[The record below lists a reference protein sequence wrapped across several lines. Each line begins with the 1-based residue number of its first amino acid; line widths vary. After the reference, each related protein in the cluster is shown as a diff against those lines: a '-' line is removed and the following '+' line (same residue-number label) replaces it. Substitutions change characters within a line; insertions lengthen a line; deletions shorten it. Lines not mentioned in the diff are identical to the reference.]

1 MNIQAI
7 QMVVCVAEEQS
18 FSRAAEKLFVS
29 QPAISKQIQQME
41 RELGVALFKRDR
53 HQVELTPAGAACLPL
68 FQQMKR
74 DYERVQRIARRFD
87 TDVQGSVGIA
97 YPNVT
102 TLSLMSQTLSA
113 LREKFPLL
121 HAQPVKMPA
130 LQLLQSLDD
139 GTVSMAIVFHEMIR
153 NRTDLAYVLLRRGR
167 MSALVPKTHELAS
180 RPYLDYA
187 TLRSYSLILHEMSA
201 NQLEM
206 TGMLAEL
213 SAHGIDYHT
222 CRREKR
228 ARYDACHQGD
238 CAADRAAP
246 RAPKIKKIKNPP
258 PQRNAIPMRRRFF
271 YTCANQKVTLPKPT
285 LFPLALSNSA
295 MLSPT
300 IFSGSSVSTA

>member
-7 QMVVCVAEEQS
+7 QMVVCVAEELS

-41 RELGVALFKRDR
+41 RELGVALFKRAR

-139 GTVSMAIVFHEMIR
+139 GTASMAIVFHEMIR

-187 TLRSYSLILHEMSA
+187 TLRSYPLILHEMSA

-228 ARYDACHQGD
+228 AEDILLHAAMDEGIGLMPDGFLCFQVEPLVALPVID
-238 CAADRAAP
+238 SSLENDVVLAWPAADTTPAIKAIVQLVEQRHAP
-246 RAPKIKKIKNPP
+246 
-258 PQRNAIPMRRRFF
+258 
-271 YTCANQKVTLPKPT
+271 QK
-285 LFPLALSNSA
+285 
-295 MLSPT
+295 
-300 IFSGSSVSTA
+300 

>member
-7 QMVVCVAEEQS
+7 QMVVCVAEELS

-139 GTVSMAIVFHEMIR
+139 GTASMAIVFHEVIR

-187 TLRSYSLILHEMSA
+187 TLRSYPLILHEMSA

-213 SAHGIDYHT
+213 SAHGIYHT

-228 ARYDACHQGD
+228 AEDILLH
-238 CAADRAAP
+238 AAMDEGIGLMPDGFLCFQVESLVA
-246 RAPKIKKIKNPP
+246 
-258 PQRNAIPMRRRFF
+258 
-271 YTCANQKVTLPKPT
+271 LP
-285 LFPLALSNSA
+285 
-295 MLSPT
+295 
-300 IFSGSSVSTA
+300 